1 MLGQLIEK
9 ALVYA
14 YSVIVLQDLTDI
26 KTLNNVRLIPRT
38 IIDYGNNPQPAKSK
52 SLKVLVARAPEELK
66 LSNQVLRVLSAI
78 EVGGKLLTDAR
89 YRKSYVK
96 LVNVRKPV
104 ILNASEI
111 MDMILSGKDLSGL
124 NTLLNLYERSQITI
138 ALGSGARSLSEMHH
152 PITYYALL
160 LELGLSEAKAFSAL
174 TANPASIL
182 REVGLNGAT

>member
-38 IIDYGNNPQPAKSK
+38 IIDYRNNPQPAKSK

-89 YRKSYVK
+89 YRKNYVK
-96 LVNVRKPV
+96 LVNVRKPED
-104 ILNASEI
+104 IAEAAI
-111 MDMILSGKDLSGL
+111 E
-124 NTLLNLYERSQITI
+124 ERM
-138 ALGSGARSLSEMHH
+138 L
-152 PITYYALL
+152 P
-160 LELGLSEAKAFSAL
+160 
-174 TANPASIL
+174 
-182 REVGLNGAT
+182 